1 MNPPAYQQIKEHI
14 LDNIRNGQWA
24 QGDLVPSENELARSF
39 GVARMTVNRA
49 VRELADDQ
57 VLVRVKGAG
66 TFVAE
71 PKITS
76 TLVEIRSIAAEILAR
91 GNVHHAEVLT
101 LEPVIA
107 DAELAA
113 RFEIE
118 IGGRLARS
126 RLVHFEDGVP
136 IQLEARWVSP
146 ELADAYLAQDFHHA
160 TPNEFLVR
168 EAPLARVEY
177 TIEARQPD
185 SEVAQVLRM
194 APAEAALVLVRR
206 TWSRNRVASI
216 ACLWHPGSR
225 YRFAGHF

>member
-1 MNPPAYQQIKEHI
+1 MSTPAYQQIKQHI
-14 LDNIRNGQWA
+14 LDNIRSGLWS
-24 QGDLVPSENELARSF
+24 QGDQVPSENELARSF

-49 VRELADDQ
+49 VRELADDE
-57 VLVRVKGAG
+57 VLVRVKGTG

-76 TLVEIRSIAAEILAR
+76 TLVEIRSIADEILAR
-91 GNVHHAEVLT
+91 GNVHHSQVLT
-101 LEPVIA
+101 LEPVLA
-107 DAELAA
+107 VGELAS
-113 RFEIE
+113 RFEVE
-118 IGGRLARS
+118 EGERLARS
-126 RLVHFEDGVP
+126 RLVHFEDGAP

-146 ELADAYLAQDFHHA
+146 ELAEAYLAQDFEQL

-185 SEVAQVLRM
+185 AEVAQVLRM
-194 APAEAALVLVRR
+194 APTEAALLLVRR
-206 TWSRNRVASI
+206 TWSGDRVASL